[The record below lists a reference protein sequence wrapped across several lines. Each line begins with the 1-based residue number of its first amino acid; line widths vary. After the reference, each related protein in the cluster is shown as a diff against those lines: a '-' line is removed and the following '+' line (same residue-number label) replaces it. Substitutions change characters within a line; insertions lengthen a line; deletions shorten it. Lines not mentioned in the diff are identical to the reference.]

1 MLGGRRVWL
10 GFSGEGGAIDL
21 YKTRG
26 PVGSVMNGDYI
37 YIYTYTIHHIYIY
50 IYPYIAIH
58 LCFFWAFPPGASPIR
73 SLPLQ
78 VDHRLEAAKQAPR
91 ELWV

>member
-10 GFSGEGGAIDL
+10 GFSGEGGAIDF

-26 PVGSVMNGDYI
+26 PVGLVMNGDFIHVYI
-37 YIYTYTIHHIYIY
+37 YISIYWDS
-50 IYPYIAIH
+50 PV
-58 LCFFWAFPPGASPIR
+58 FFFLAFPPGASPIR